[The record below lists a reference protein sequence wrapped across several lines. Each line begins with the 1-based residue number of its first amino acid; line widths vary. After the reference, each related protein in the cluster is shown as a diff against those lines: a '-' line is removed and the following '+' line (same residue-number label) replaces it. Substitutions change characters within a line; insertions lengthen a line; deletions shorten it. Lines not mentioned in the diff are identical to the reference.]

1 MRALV
6 GDRGFL
12 VALIAQLL
20 TMLIETNGPGRSM
33 PERGTVPRS
42 YDVFRRGLWTT
53 TTGHVIEEAY
63 VSIFV
68 NGQELVTIMAT
79 PRQQEYLA
87 VGYLLT
93 EGIITHRDDLLD
105 VSVAPN
111 QTCVDV
117 WLKKELAL
125 PQRRILTSGC
135 GKGTTFDTLSPH
147 LPPLVSNLRMT
158 HGQLVDRLGEL
169 QEQAQ
174 LYRRARGVHAAGLA
188 TQSALTM
195 WTEDAGR
202 HNTLD
207 KLAGR
212 CLLEEIDP
220 SGHVLLT
227 SGRISSDM
235 ISKVRRMNIPL
246 VASRTSPTSLSVLW
260 AERWNITVV
269 GYLRPDR
276 MHVYTHPERLK

>member
-1 MRALV
+1 
-6 GDRGFL
+6 
-12 VALIAQLL
+12 
-20 TMLIETNGPGRSM
+20 M
-33 PERGTVPRS
+33 PERATVPRS

-93 EGIITHRDDLLD
+93 EGIITHRNDLLD
-105 VSVAPN
+105 VSLAPN

-117 WLKKELAL
+117 WLRKELAL

-276 MHVYTHPERLK
+276 MHVYTHPERLR

>member
-1 MRALV
+1 
-6 GDRGFL
+6 
-12 VALIAQLL
+12 
-20 TMLIETNGPGRSM
+20 M

-125 PQRRILTSGC
+125 PHRRILTSGC

-169 QEQAQ
+169 QEEAQ

-235 ISKVRRMNIPL
+235 ITKVRRMNIPL